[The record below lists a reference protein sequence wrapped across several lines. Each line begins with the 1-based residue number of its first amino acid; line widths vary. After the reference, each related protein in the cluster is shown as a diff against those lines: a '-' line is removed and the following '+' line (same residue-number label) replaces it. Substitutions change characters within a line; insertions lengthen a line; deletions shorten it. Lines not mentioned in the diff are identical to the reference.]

1 MSAKKPSHPRAT
13 LAAKIVGTLGY
24 FSVLLQWAWT
34 ILILCYPLLVDDNSI
49 LLSPKPIH
57 PIHAQ
62 AAPLSNS
69 PIMAIVALA
78 VTAFILALTVIVLV
92 KLPKKIGQQGARVT
106 HQTTDA
112 IIPLIVGH
120 KTLPKKKHLK
130 LSYRITLVVK
140 TLLVVIPIIGLF
152 FVPSSVPLDITIIW
166 YVGIFCACWSI
177 FYFGLQQLV
186 GIVAKL
192 PLSKLW

>member
-13 LAAKIVGTLGY
+13 LATNIIGTLGY

-49 LLSPKPIH
+49 LLPPKPIH
-57 PIHAQ
+57 PIHTQ

-69 PIMAIVALA
+69 PIMAIVALIA
-78 VTAFILALTVIVLV
+78 TAFILALTVIVLA

-106 HQTTDA
+106 HHAADA
-112 IIPLIVGH
+112 VIPLIIAH
-120 KTLPKKKHLK
+120 KALPKKKYLK
-130 LSYRITLVVK
+130 LSYRITLIIK
-140 TLLVVIPIIGLF
+140 SLLVIIPIIGLF
-152 FVPSSVPLDITIIW
+152 FIPSSVPLDMTIIW
-166 YVGIFCACWSI
+166 YVGIFCACWSV
-177 FYFGLQQLV
+177 FYFGLQQLI
-186 GIVAKL
+186 GITAKL